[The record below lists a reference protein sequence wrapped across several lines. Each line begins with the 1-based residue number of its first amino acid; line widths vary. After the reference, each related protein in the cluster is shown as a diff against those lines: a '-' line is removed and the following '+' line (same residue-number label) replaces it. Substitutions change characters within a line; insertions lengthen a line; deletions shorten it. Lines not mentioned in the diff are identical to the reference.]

1 MSELTS
7 LSATLSSQAV
17 DWVLAGMVRALRDL
31 TAQQAGRSLCGAGW
45 VRLGVPHRP
54 LAAQEGGKR

>member
-1 MSELTS
+1 MSKLTS
-7 LSATLSSQAV
+7 LSGTLSSQAM

-31 TAQQAGRSLCGAGW
+31 TAQQAGRSLCDAGW

-54 LAAQEGGKR
+54 PAAQEGGER